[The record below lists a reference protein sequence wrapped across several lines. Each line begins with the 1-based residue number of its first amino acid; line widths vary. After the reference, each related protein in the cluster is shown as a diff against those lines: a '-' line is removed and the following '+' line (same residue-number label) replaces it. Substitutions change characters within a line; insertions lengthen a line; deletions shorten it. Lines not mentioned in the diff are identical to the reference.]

1 MSVLDRTAT
10 IQDLRSI
17 AQRKLPR
24 PIFDFI
30 DGAAFQEITLRANC
44 EDFDKIRFRQRS
56 LVDVSKR
63 NFSTTILGQ
72 KSSMPAVI
80 SPIGLGGICWGNDGE
95 KLAARAAK
103 AADIPFT
110 LAMLSIA
117 TMEQIHKEIGP
128 FWFQMC
134 LLKDKELM
142 RALVDRAI
150 SLECPV
156 LVLTVTWAAY
166 GLQSRSVRN
175 AMMFPPKITTRT
187 LWDFSKKPAWVARY
201 FAGKRVAFNNFEGLV
216 KDPGDLDYIV
226 DQIDNAA
233 TWKDLEWLRSIW
245 PGKILIKG
253 INCAEDARLAI
264 EHGADGVSVSNHG
277 GNQLDSAAS
286 TISVLPDVVRG
297 VDGRGEVL
305 IDGGVRSGQ
314 DILKACALG
323 ATACLLGRAHLY
335 GLAASGEI
343 GVAKALE
350 LMRYELDVSTALT
363 GLSEISDAST
373 EILV

>member
-56 LVDVSKR
+56 LVDVSKP
-63 NFSTTILGQ
+63 NFSTTILEQ

-117 TMEQIHKEIGP
+117 TIEQIHKEIGP

-142 RALVDRAI
+142 RALVDRTI

-156 LVLTVTWAAY
+156 LVLTVTWAVY

-314 DILKACALG
+314 DILKACAHG
-323 ATACLLGRAHLY
+323 ATACL
-335 GLAASGEI
+335 
-343 GVAKALE
+343 VE
-350 LMRYELDVSTALT
+350 LICMAWPPQARSVSPRL
-363 GLSEISDAST
+363 LN
-373 EILV
+373 

>member
-201 FAGKRVAFNNFEGLV
+201 FAGKQVAFNNFEGLV

-226 DQIDNAA
+226 GQIDNAA

-314 DILKACALG
+314 DILKACAHG
-323 ATACLLGRAHLY
+323 ATACLLGRGHLY

-343 GVAKALE
+343 GVTKALE

>member
-175 AMMFPPKITTRT
+175 AMMFPPKITPRT

-286 TISVLPDVVRG
+286 TISVLPDVVKG

-314 DILKACALG
+314 DILKACAHG

>member
-1 MSVLDRTAT
+1 MSILDRTAT
-10 IQDLRSI
+10 IQDLRNI

-63 NFSTTILGQ
+63 NLSTTILGQ

-80 SPIGLGGICWGNDGE
+80 SPCGLGGICWGNDGE

-117 TMEQIHKEIGP
+117 TMEQIHEEIGP

-142 RALVDRAI
+142 RALISRAI
-150 SLECPV
+150 SMECPV

-175 AMMFPPKITTRT
+175 AMMFPPKITPRT
-187 LWDFSKKPAWVARY
+187 LWDFSKKPAWVARH
-201 FAGKRVAFNNFEGLV
+201 FLGKRVAFNNFEGLV

-226 DQIDNAA
+226 GQIDNAA

-314 DILKACALG
+314 DILKACAHG
-323 ATACLLGRAHLY
+323 ATACLLGRGHLY

-343 GVAKALE
+343 GVTKALE

-363 GLSEISDAST
+363 GLSEISEAST